1 MQSVNNTDYAR
12 DYKTVLNELKASL
25 LQIAPFGQ
33 MESTQKELKV
43 QIVTIWPDWFIGGTL
58 TLFVP
63 IEEAAIQEFRCPAD
77 AMHTTT
83 LIMVLHFCCIDKLV
97 RRLLSMSF
105 QWLLVPKHVTN

>member
-43 QIVTIWPDWFIGGTL
+43 ALSKYIW
-58 TLFVP
+58 
-63 IEEAAIQEFRCPAD
+63 EA
-77 AMHTTT
+77 
-83 LIMVLHFCCIDKLV
+83 
-97 RRLLSMSF
+97 S
-105 QWLLVPKHVTN
+105 